1 MSRQAKHGSQ
11 VLCAKKAPRVEVTV
25 ESGVFDITVAEHV
38 EFQISDDGSVVWFEA
53 EKGTK
58 LRIQP
63 PVDEPPADAQLLAE
77 VRRRRHAT
85 KKRSVKLGSRGSR
98 KRTTS

>member
-1 MSRQAKHGSQ
+1 MSQRAEHGAQ
-11 VLCAKKAPRVEVTV
+11 ILYATKTPRVEVTV
-25 ESGVFDITVAEHV
+25 EPGVFDITVAEHV
-38 EFQISDDGSVVWFEA
+38 EFQISDDGSVVWFQT
-53 EKGTK
+53 EKSTK

-63 PVDEPPADAQLLAE
+63 PVDKPPDDAQLLEE

-98 KRTTS
+98 KRTAR